1 MVSYNYYIQSS
12 LMCMHDIDRR
22 GSYKKKYNIYL
33 SGQDTRISQNNFC
46 EKCNSLCSSM
56 LDIVKIL
63 VGVADL

>member
-1 MVSYNYYIQSS
+1 
-12 LMCMHDIDRR
+12 MCMHDIDRR

-33 SGQDTRISQNNFC
+33 SGQDTRISP
-46 EKCNSLCSSM
+46 SSM